1 MEVLLY
7 CFAALACAFVV
18 QIGIVRLTKP
28 ANHASVILGV
38 FGFFSIASIV
48 SFFVFSHGSGDVA
61 AHWTDTVRLALLLAS
76 LSLAY
81 IAVYSAIEDDSPSM
95 AMVKMAWKNGPKG
108 CGEVDFA
115 LVMDDALFLDQRI
128 EAMVRDRWIVRTN
141 GGAKLTPLGR
151 FWAEL
156 FRRSQ
161 ILLGM
166 DEGG

>member
-1 MEVLLY
+1 MELLLY
-7 CFAALACAFVV
+7 CFAALACALVV
-18 QIGIVRLTKP
+18 QVGIVRLTDP
-28 ANHASVILGV
+28 ANHAAVILGV

-48 SFFVFSHGSGDVA
+48 SFAVFARGSEDVA

-95 AMVKMAWKNGPKG
+95 AIVKMAWKNGANG
-108 CGEVDFA
+108 CGEIDFA
-115 LVMDDALFLDQRI
+115 LVMDDRLFLDQRL
-128 EAMVRDRWIVRTN
+128 EAMARDRWIVQTS
-141 GGAKLTPLGR
+141 GDVKLTPLGR

-161 ILLGM
+161 MLLGM